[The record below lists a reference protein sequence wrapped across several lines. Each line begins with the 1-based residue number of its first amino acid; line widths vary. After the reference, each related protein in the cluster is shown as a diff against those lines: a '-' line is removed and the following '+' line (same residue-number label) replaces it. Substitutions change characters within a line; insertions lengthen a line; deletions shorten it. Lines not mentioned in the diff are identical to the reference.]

1 MSVSL
6 PRPRREI
13 PIVETGRGPSV
24 PFQQWIDTAFKQIEK
39 SVGDIN
45 IALAAAGI
53 ALDQAG
59 QALTV
64 AIREVSTSGPVLGN
78 DYIVLVDATAG
89 NVVLDLPVASTNKGA
104 LVVVKKLDASANTVT
119 LEANGAETIDGAA
132 NKVISTQYDKF
143 TVVCDGVEWWVV
155 G

>member
-13 PIVETGRGPSV
+13 PIVETSRGPSV

-64 AIREVSTSGPVLGN
+64 AIREVSASGPVLGD